1 MLTKDLAASVEN
13 VFNSIRVWIFAAM
26 LTVVAVPMFY
36 IVEYQER
43 QAFSRELQKV
53 QESHLVIARNMAA
66 AFEKYAADLVSVFDY
81 IALGGKDSVSP
92 EAAAKLLEAFNYRYI
107 VALSADDRQ
116 QWHLGPIS
124 PTHLNAATISHLRH
138 LAKEEQATISGLRL
152 VEGEPVM
159 FVVRKDSVGNLF
171 AGAVETTYLKSLQRQ
186 IAFGERGHAM
196 VVDRGG
202 RVIAHPKTD
211 WEESVKDVSKLE
223 VIQNMMN
230 GKTGVM
236 QFFAPPLK
244 ADVIAG
250 YTSVEGPGWGVMVP
264 QPIEELHKAAAM
276 ATGRFLRTVALTL
289 VAAGLASWLL
299 ADLISK
305 PVCKLSRAVSEIQNG
320 NSGARVTK
328 FQKGAPAELK
338 SLRVLFNGLM
348 DKLSERSARL
358 ERSVLAAQEANDLK
372 SKAITVLSHE
382 MRTPL
387 NGIVGVTD
395 LLRTTHLTEKQQ
407 RYVDLL
413 SRSSDAL
420 LKHVND
426 VLEIGRLQSG
436 VQALNVSTFD
446 LGEVLENLVSQ
457 HEGFAQSHGTEIVL
471 DPGAGRVGQV
481 ETDKDRVRNVVANL
495 LSNAIKFS
503 DGKLVEV
510 FVERVS
516 DEDIELRVR
525 DHGIGISEDDV
536 AKVFEPF
543 TVLDAS
549 FARSFEGSGLGLN
562 IVTTFAEALGGSCGV
577 ESELGAGSTFWV
589 RFPVKAPSVAVLAP
603 KQKRQRPVSKFLPK
617 SELRE
622 PLAE

>member
-276 ATGRFLRTVALTL
+276 ATGRFLRTVALIL
-289 VAAGLASWLL
+289 AAAGLASWLL
-299 ADLISK
+299 ANLISK

-358 ERSVLAAQEANDLK
+358 ERSVLAAQEASELK

-395 LLRTTHLTEKQQ
+395 LLKTTHLTEKQQ

-436 VQALNVSTFD
+436 VQALNVSSFD

-457 HEGFAQSHGTEIVL
+457 HEGFAQSHGSEIVL
-471 DPGAGRVGQV
+471 DPDAGGVGLV
-481 ETDKDRVRNVVANL
+481 ETDKERLRNVVANL

-503 DGKLVEV
+503 DGKRVEV
-510 FVERVS
+510 FAEWVS
-516 DEDIELRVR
+516 NKDIELRVH
-525 DHGIGISEDDV
+525 DHGFGISEDDV
-536 AKVFEPF
+536 SKVFEPF

-549 FARSFEGSGLGLN
+549 FARRFEGSGLGLN
-562 IVTTFAEALGGSCGV
+562 IVATCAEALGGSCGV

-589 RFPVKAPSVAVLAP
+589 KFPAKAPSVPALAT
-603 KQKRQRPVSKFLPK
+603 KQKRQHRVNTFLP
-617 SELRE
+617 SVE
-622 PLAE
+622 LAEPVAE